1 MEHGVTTDGPPVL
14 NRQKLRKARERA
26 YLERFRENFA
36 DFPEGEVVSFEHPD
50 FLVKAKPR
58 WIGIELT
65 EYHVQEPDKGRGSP
79 MRALEGTED
88 KVLRTASEQYQ
99 SKGLSPVVVSV
110 LWHPHQAL
118 DRRRI
123 PELAADVANL
133 VQEHLPETG
142 HSVTIRGRLHAARR
156 SLPQEVASLT
166 VVCLKSI
173 SKNSWTSV
181 RGAFV
186 PTLTPPELQQI
197 MWNKEAKVPSYR
209 QQCREVWLLIVA
221 RGFEPSTHVDIGS
234 EVESYRYESG
244 FDRVFFLHHA
254 NEYVAELHVRPAS

>member
-1 MEHGVTTDGPPVL
+1 MEHGATADGLPAL
-14 NRQKLRKARERA
+14 NRQTLQKARERA

-36 DFPEGEVVSFEHPD
+36 DFPDGEVVSFEHPD
-50 FLVKAKPR
+50 FLVKAQPR

-65 EYHVQEPDKGRGSP
+65 EYHVQEPDKGWGSP

-99 SKGLSPVVVSV
+99 SKGLPPVVVSV

-123 PELAADVANL
+123 PELAADLANL
-133 VQEHLPETG
+133 VQEHLPELG
-142 HSVTIRGRLHAARR
+142 HRVTIRRRRHPAWR

-166 VVCLKSI
+166 VVRRKSI

-197 MWNKEAKVPSYR
+197 MWNKEAKVLTYR

-221 RGFEPSTHVDIGS
+221 RGFEPSTHVDLES
-234 EVESYRYESG
+234 ELESHEFETT

-254 NEYVAELHVRPAS
+254 NEYVAELRVRAAS

>member
-1 MEHGVTTDGPPVL
+1 VKEAA
-14 NRQKLRKARERA
+14 KKAMERA
-26 YLERFRENFA
+26 YLERFRVNFA
-36 DFPEGEVVSFEHPD
+36 DFPDGEVVLSEHPD
-50 FLVKAKPR
+50 FLVKTQSR

-65 EYHVQEPDKGRGSP
+65 EYHVQEPVEDWGSP

-88 KVLRTASEQYQ
+88 RVLRTASEQYQ
-99 SKGLSPVVVSV
+99 SKGLPPVVVSV

-123 PELAADVANL
+123 PELAADLTNL

-142 HSVTIRGRLHAARR
+142 HSVTIRRCHPAWR

-166 VVCLKSI
+166 VVRRKSI

-186 PTLTPPELQQI
+186 PTLTPSELQQI
-197 MWNKEAKVPSYR
+197 MWNKEAKVLSYR

-221 RGFEPSTHVDIGS
+221 RGLEPSTHVDLGS
-234 EVESYRYESG
+234 EVVVHEFETT

-254 NEYVAELHVRPAS
+254 DEYVAELRLRPAS